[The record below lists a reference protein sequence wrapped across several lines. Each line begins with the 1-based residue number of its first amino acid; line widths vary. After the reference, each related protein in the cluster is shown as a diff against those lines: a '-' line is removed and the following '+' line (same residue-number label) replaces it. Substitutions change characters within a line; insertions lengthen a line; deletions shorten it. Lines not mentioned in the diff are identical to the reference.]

1 MSALTATPS
10 VVTVFAYGLFDDAD
24 DMNVIVVAGD
34 HTADLD
40 AFLELCLAQ
49 INAEEE
55 YDEDDDCLFDRA
67 AFEDEFRWTAYTT
80 PIFTIA

>member
-40 AFLELCLAQ
+40 AFLP
-49 INAEEE
+49 EE
-55 YDEDDDCLFDRA
+55 R
-67 AFEDEFRWTAYTT
+67 RRR
-80 PIFTIA
+80 